1 VICFLGNIAICFLLA
16 QMIASCGLFDDP
28 TTTSVGCDSDC
39 NVTVTDKPQ
48 PTTPPVAVSGKLAQ
62 SYVKDARIWAD
73 KLVDGEGDLQWE
85 NGEPLALSGDDGSY
99 QLTEIAGDFQLVTY
113 GGKKQDSAGNWI
125 DAIPMVAP
133 APEAGQ
139 TTTNVTPLTTLVAFE
154 PALKQK
160 LAAYGDWNADIASPN
175 GVSSNLLRIAKTV
188 ETLSSTI
195 SGGDSPLITDFNANL
210 KSLGVLATQL
220 NATGGDFA
228 SDTVLKASASNALT
242 TIVADTTLVQNT
254 PTAAKKSQ
262 LTNSLEQAVQGITG
276 AISATNEVVLEDS
289 VLLSQIEEVLDN
301 ASIDDT
307 VSITL
312 NMGGSNLNFGAIIT
326 EIEMQ
331 WVANTLVLIATV
343 ADDDYSSLDYN
354 WSTTSSP
361 LSVTNPS
368 LPTARVS
375 NFDGSSLRVSLTLI
389 DIAANDFTDTR
400 SCVWQTNPTICEF

>member
-1 VICFLGNIAICFLLA
+1 MPRPFVCLSLLLLLTPGLN
-16 QMIASCGLFDDP
+16 SCGLFDDP
-28 TTTSVGCDSDC
+28 TTSSVSCAPNCGTTITEKT
-39 NVTVTDKPQ
+39 VTVG
-48 PTTPPVAVSGKLAQ
+48 GKLAQ
-62 SYVKDARIWAD
+62 NYVKGARVWAD
-73 KLVDGEGDLQWE
+73 KLVNGEGDLKWQ
-85 NGEPLALSGDDGSY
+85 NGESLAVSSSDGGY
-99 QLTEIAGDFQLVTY
+99 QLTGITGDFQVVTY
-113 GGKKQDSAGNWI
+113 GGEKQDSAGNWI

-242 TIVADTTLVQNT
+242 TIVADTALVQNT

>member
-1 VICFLGNIAICFLLA
+1 MPRPFVCLSLLLLLTPGLS
-16 QMIASCGLFDDP
+16 SCGLFDDP
-28 TTTSVGCDSDC
+28 TVAALDCGSDC
-39 NVTVTDKPQ
+39 GTTVIQKTE
-48 PTTPPVAVSGKLAQ
+48 PTITVGGKLAQ
-62 SYVKDARIWAD
+62 NYVKGARVWAD
-73 KLVDGEGDLQWE
+73 KLVNGEGDLKWQ
-85 NGEPLALSGDDGSY
+85 NGESLAVSSSDGGY
-99 QLTEIAGDFQLVTY
+99 QLTGITGDFQVVTY
-113 GGKKQDSAGNWI
+113 GGEKQDSAGNWI

>member
-1 VICFLGNIAICFLLA
+1 VPRPFVCLSLLLLLTPGLS
-16 QMIASCGLFDDP
+16 SCGLFDDP
-28 TTTSVGCDSDC
+28 TTSSVSCAPNCGTTITEKT
-39 NVTVTDKPQ
+39 VTVG
-48 PTTPPVAVSGKLAQ
+48 GKLAQ
-62 SYVKDARIWAD
+62 NYVKGARVWAD
-73 KLVDGEGDLQWE
+73 KLVNGEGDLKWQ
-85 NGEPLALSGDDGSY
+85 NGESLAVSSSDGGY
-99 QLTEIAGDFQLVTY
+99 QLTGITGDFQVVTY
-113 GGKKQDSAGNWI
+113 GGEKQDSAGNWI

>member
-1 VICFLGNIAICFLLA
+1 MPRPFVCLSLLLLLTPGLS
-16 QMIASCGLFDDP
+16 SCGLFDDP
-28 TTTSVGCDSDC
+28 TTSSVSCAPNCGTTITEKT
-39 NVTVTDKPQ
+39 VTVG
-48 PTTPPVAVSGKLAQ
+48 GKLAQ
-62 SYVKDARIWAD
+62 NYVKGARVWAD
-73 KLVDGEGDLQWE
+73 KLVNGEGDLKWQ
-85 NGEPLALSGDDGSY
+85 NGESLAVSSSDGGY
-99 QLTEIAGDFQLVTY
+99 HLTEITGDFQVVTY

-220 NATGGDFA
+220 NATGGDLA

-242 TIVADTTLVQNT
+242 TIVADTALVQNT

-307 VSITL
+307 VAITL

>member
-1 VICFLGNIAICFLLA
+1 MPRPFVCLSLLLLLTPGLS
-16 QMIASCGLFDDP
+16 SCGLFDDP
-28 TTTSVGCDSDC
+28 TTSSVSCAPNCGITITEK
-39 NVTVTDKPQ
+39 TVR
-48 PTTPPVAVSGKLAQ
+48 VGGKLAQ
-62 SYVKDARIWAD
+62 NYVKGARVWAD
-73 KLVDGEGDLQWE
+73 KLVNGEGDLKWQ
-85 NGEPLALSGDDGSY
+85 NGESLAVSSSDGGY
-99 QLTEIAGDFQLVTY
+99 QLTEITGDFQVVTY

-220 NATGGDFA
+220 NATGGDLA

>member
-1 VICFLGNIAICFLLA
+1 MPRPFVCLSLLLLLTPGLS
-16 QMIASCGLFDDP
+16 SCGLFDDP
-28 TTTSVGCDSDC
+28 TTSSVSCAPNCGTTITEK
-39 NVTVTDKPQ
+39 TVR
-48 PTTPPVAVSGKLAQ
+48 VGGKLAQ
-62 SYVKDARIWAD
+62 NYVKGARVWAD
-73 KLVDGEGDLQWE
+73 KLVNGEGDLKWQ
-85 NGEPLALSGDDGSY
+85 NGESLAVSSSDGGY
-99 QLTEIAGDFQLVTY
+99 QLTGITGDFQVVTY
-113 GGKKQDSAGNWI
+113 GGEKQDSAGNWI

>member
-1 VICFLGNIAICFLLA
+1 MPRPFVCLSLLLLLTPGLS
-16 QMIASCGLFDDP
+16 SCGLFDDP
-28 TTTSVGCDSDC
+28 TTSSVSCAPNCGTTITEKT
-39 NVTVTDKPQ
+39 VTVG
-48 PTTPPVAVSGKLAQ
+48 GKLAQ
-62 SYVKDARIWAD
+62 NYVKGARVWAD
-73 KLVDGEGDLQWE
+73 KLVNGEGDLKWQ
-85 NGEPLALSGDDGSY
+85 NGESLAVSSSDGGY
-99 QLTEIAGDFQLVTY
+99 HLTEITGDFQVVTY

-220 NATGGDFA
+220 NATGGDLA

-242 TIVADTTLVQNT
+242 TIVADTALVQNT

>member
-1 VICFLGNIAICFLLA
+1 MPRPFVCLSLLLLLTPGLS
-16 QMIASCGLFDDP
+16 SCGLFDDP
-28 TTTSVGCDSDC
+28 TTSSVSCAPNCGTTITEKT
-39 NVTVTDKPQ
+39 VTVG
-48 PTTPPVAVSGKLAQ
+48 GKLAQ
-62 SYVKDARIWAD
+62 NYVKGARVWAD
-73 KLVDGEGDLQWE
+73 KLVNGEGDLKWQ
-85 NGEPLALSGDDGSY
+85 NGESLAVSSSDGGY
-99 QLTEIAGDFQLVTY
+99 HLTEITGDFQVVTY

>member
-1 VICFLGNIAICFLLA
+1 MPRPFVCLSLLLLLTPGLS
-16 QMIASCGLFDDP
+16 SCGLFDDP
-28 TTTSVGCDSDC
+28 TTSSVSCAPNCGTTITEKT
-39 NVTVTDKPQ
+39 VTVG
-48 PTTPPVAVSGKLAQ
+48 GKLAQ
-62 SYVKDARIWAD
+62 NYVKGARVWAD
-73 KLVDGEGDLQWE
+73 KLVNGEGDLKWQ
-85 NGEPLALSGDDGSY
+85 NGESLAVSSSDGGY
-99 QLTEIAGDFQLVTY
+99 QLTEITGDFQVVTY

-220 NATGGDFA
+220 NATGGDLA

-242 TIVADTTLVQNT
+242 TIVADTALVQNT

-307 VSITL
+307 VAITL

>member
-1 VICFLGNIAICFLLA
+1 MPRPFVCLSLLLLLTPGLS
-16 QMIASCGLFDDP
+16 SCGLFDDP
-28 TTTSVGCDSDC
+28 TVAALDCGSDC
-39 NVTVTDKPQ
+39 GTTVIQKTE
-48 PTTPPVAVSGKLAQ
+48 PTITVGGKLAQ
-62 SYVKDARIWAD
+62 NYVKGARVWAD
-73 KLVDGEGDLQWE
+73 KLVNGEGDLKWQ
-85 NGEPLALSGDDGSY
+85 NGESLAVSSSDGGY
-99 QLTEIAGDFQLVTY
+99 QLTGITGDFQVVTY
-113 GGKKQDSAGNWI
+113 GGEKQDSTGNWI

-242 TIVADTTLVQNT
+242 TIVADTALVQNT

>member
-1 VICFLGNIAICFLLA
+1 MPRPFVCLSLLLLLTPGLS
-16 QMIASCGLFDDP
+16 SCGLFDDP
-28 TTTSVGCDSDC
+28 TVAALDCGSDC
-39 NVTVTDKPQ
+39 GTTVIQKTE
-48 PTTPPVAVSGKLAQ
+48 PTITVGGKLAQ
-62 SYVKDARIWAD
+62 NYVKGARVWAD
-73 KLVDGEGDLQWE
+73 KLVNGEGDLKWQ
-85 NGEPLALSGDDGSY
+85 NGESLAVSSSDGGY
-99 QLTEIAGDFQLVTY
+99 QLTGITGDFQVVTY
-113 GGKKQDSAGNWI
+113 GGEKQDSAGNWI

-242 TIVADTTLVQNT
+242 TIVADTALVQNT

>member
-1 VICFLGNIAICFLLA
+1 MPRPFVCLSLLLLLTPGLS
-16 QMIASCGLFDDP
+16 SCGLFDDP
-28 TTTSVGCDSDC
+28 TTSSVSCAPNCGTTITEKT
-39 NVTVTDKPQ
+39 VTVG
-48 PTTPPVAVSGKLAQ
+48 GKLAQ
-62 SYVKDARIWAD
+62 NYVKGARVWAD
-73 KLVDGEGDLQWE
+73 KLVNGEGDLKWQ
-85 NGEPLALSGDDGSY
+85 NGESLAVSSSDGGY
-99 QLTEIAGDFQLVTY
+99 QLTEITGDFQVVTY

-220 NATGGDFA
+220 NATGGDLA

-242 TIVADTTLVQNT
+242 TIVADTALVQNT
-254 PTAAKKSQ
+254 PTAVKKSQ

-307 VSITL
+307 VAITL

-361 LSVTNPS
+361 FSVTNPS

>member
-1 VICFLGNIAICFLLA
+1 VPRPFVCLSLLLLLTPGLS
-16 QMIASCGLFDDP
+16 SCGLFDDP
-28 TTTSVGCDSDC
+28 TVAALDCGSDC
-39 NVTVTDKPQ
+39 GTTIIQKTEPTITVG
-48 PTTPPVAVSGKLAQ
+48 GKLAQ
-62 SYVKDARIWAD
+62 NYVKGARVWAD
-73 KLVDGEGDLQWE
+73 KLVNGEGDLKWQ
-85 NGEPLALSGDDGSY
+85 NGESLAVSSSDGGY
-99 QLTEIAGDFQLVTY
+99 HLTEITGDFQVVTY

-400 SCVWQTNPTICEF
+400 SCVWQTNPTVCEF

>member
-1 VICFLGNIAICFLLA
+1 MPRPFVCLSLLLLLTPGLS
-16 QMIASCGLFDDP
+16 SCGLFDDP
-28 TTTSVGCDSDC
+28 TVAALDCGSDC
-39 NVTVTDKPQ
+39 GTTIIQKTEPTITVG
-48 PTTPPVAVSGKLAQ
+48 GKLAQ
-62 SYVKDARIWAD
+62 NYVKGARVWAD
-73 KLVDGEGDLQWE
+73 KLVNGEGDLKWQ
-85 NGEPLALSGDDGSY
+85 NGESLAVSSSDGGY
-99 QLTEIAGDFQLVTY
+99 QLTGITGDFQVVTY
-113 GGKKQDSAGNWI
+113 GGEKQDSAGNWI

>member
-1 VICFLGNIAICFLLA
+1 
-16 QMIASCGLFDDP
+16 
-28 TTTSVGCDSDC
+28 
-39 NVTVTDKPQ
+39 
-48 PTTPPVAVSGKLAQ
+48 
-62 SYVKDARIWAD
+62 
-73 KLVDGEGDLQWE
+73 
-85 NGEPLALSGDDGSY
+85 
-99 QLTEIAGDFQLVTY
+99 
-113 GGKKQDSAGNWI
+113 
-125 DAIPMVAP
+125 
-133 APEAGQ
+133 
-139 TTTNVTPLTTLVAFE
+139 
-154 PALKQK
+154 
-160 LAAYGDWNADIASPN
+160 
-175 GVSSNLLRIAKTV
+175 
-188 ETLSSTI
+188 
-195 SGGDSPLITDFNANL
+195 
-210 KSLGVLATQL
+210 
-220 NATGGDFA
+220 
-228 SDTVLKASASNALT
+228 
-242 TIVADTTLVQNT
+242 
-254 PTAAKKSQ
+254 
-262 LTNSLEQAVQGITG
+262 
-276 AISATNEVVLEDS
+276 
-289 VLLSQIEEVLDN
+289 IEEVLDN

>member
-1 VICFLGNIAICFLLA
+1 MPRPFVCLSLLLLLTPGLS
-16 QMIASCGLFDDP
+16 SCGLFDDP
-28 TTTSVGCDSDC
+28 TTSSVSCAPNCGTTITEKT
-39 NVTVTDKPQ
+39 VTVG
-48 PTTPPVAVSGKLAQ
+48 GKLAQ
-62 SYVKDARIWAD
+62 NYVKGARVWAD
-73 KLVDGEGDLQWE
+73 KLVNGEGDLKWQ
-85 NGEPLALSGDDGSY
+85 NGESLAVSSSDGGY
-99 QLTEIAGDFQLVTY
+99 HLTEITGDFQVVTY

-220 NATGGDFA
+220 NATGGDLA

-312 NMGGSNLNFGAIIT
+312 SMGGSNLNFGAIIT

>member
-1 VICFLGNIAICFLLA
+1 MSRPFVCLSLLLLLTPGLS
-16 QMIASCGLFDDP
+16 SCGLFDDP
-28 TTTSVGCDSDC
+28 TVAALDCGSDC
-39 NVTVTDKPQ
+39 GTTVIQKTE
-48 PTTPPVAVSGKLAQ
+48 PTITVGGKLAQ
-62 SYVKDARIWAD
+62 NYVKGARVWAD
-73 KLVDGEGDLQWE
+73 KLVNGEGDLKWQ
-85 NGEPLALSGDDGSY
+85 NGESLAVSSSDGGY
-99 QLTEIAGDFQLVTY
+99 QLTEITGDFQVVTY

-220 NATGGDFA
+220 NATGGDLA

>member
-1 VICFLGNIAICFLLA
+1 MPRPFVCLSLLLLLTPGLS
-16 QMIASCGLFDDP
+16 SCGLFDDP
-28 TTTSVGCDSDC
+28 TVAALDCGSDC
-39 NVTVTDKPQ
+39 GTTIIQKTEPTITVG
-48 PTTPPVAVSGKLAQ
+48 GKLAQ
-62 SYVKDARIWAD
+62 NYVKGARVWAD
-73 KLVDGEGDLQWE
+73 KLVNGEGDLKWQ
-85 NGEPLALSGDDGSY
+85 NGESLAVSSSDGGY
-99 QLTEIAGDFQLVTY
+99 QLTEITGDFQVVTY

>member
-1 VICFLGNIAICFLLA
+1 MPRPFVCLSLLLLLTPGLS
-16 QMIASCGLFDDP
+16 SCGLFDDP
-28 TTTSVGCDSDC
+28 TTSSVSCAPNCGTTITEKT
-39 NVTVTDKPQ
+39 VTVG
-48 PTTPPVAVSGKLAQ
+48 GKLAQ
-62 SYVKDARIWAD
+62 NYVKGARVWAD
-73 KLVDGEGDLQWE
+73 KLVNGEGDLKWQ
-85 NGEPLALSGDDGSY
+85 NGESLAVSSSDGGY
-99 QLTEIAGDFQLVTY
+99 QLTEITGDFQVVTY

>member
-1 VICFLGNIAICFLLA
+1 MPRPFVCLSLLLLLTPGLS
-16 QMIASCGLFDDP
+16 SCGLFDDP
-28 TTTSVGCDSDC
+28 TTSSVSCAPNCGTTITEKT
-39 NVTVTDKPQ
+39 VTVG
-48 PTTPPVAVSGKLAQ
+48 GKLAQ
-62 SYVKDARIWAD
+62 NYVKGARVWAD
-73 KLVDGEGDLQWE
+73 KLVNGEGDLKWQ
-85 NGEPLALSGDDGSY
+85 NGESLAVSSSDGGY
-99 QLTEIAGDFQLVTY
+99 QLTGITGDFQVVTY
-113 GGKKQDSAGNWI
+113 GGEKQDSAGNWI

-242 TIVADTTLVQNT
+242 TIVADTALVQNT

-400 SCVWQTNPTICEF
+400 SCAWQTNPTICEF

>member
-1 VICFLGNIAICFLLA
+1 VPRPFVCLSLLLLLTPGLS
-16 QMIASCGLFDDP
+16 SCGLFDDP
-28 TTTSVGCDSDC
+28 TVAALDCGSDC
-39 NVTVTDKPQ
+39 GTTIIQKTEPTITVG
-48 PTTPPVAVSGKLAQ
+48 GKLAQ
-62 SYVKDARIWAD
+62 NYVKGARVWAD
-73 KLVDGEGDLQWE
+73 KLVNGEGDLKWQ
-85 NGEPLALSGDDGSY
+85 NGESLAVSSSDGGY
-99 QLTEIAGDFQLVTY
+99 QLTGITGDFQVVTY
-113 GGKKQDSAGNWI
+113 GGEKQDSAGNWI

>member
-1 VICFLGNIAICFLLA
+1 MPRPFVCLSLLLLLTPGLS
-16 QMIASCGLFDDP
+16 SCGLFDDP
-28 TTTSVGCDSDC
+28 TVAALDCGSDC
-39 NVTVTDKPQ
+39 GTTIIQKTEPTITVG
-48 PTTPPVAVSGKLAQ
+48 GKLAQ
-62 SYVKDARIWAD
+62 NYVKGARVWAD
-73 KLVDGEGDLQWE
+73 KLVNGEGDLKWQ
-85 NGEPLALSGDDGSY
+85 NGESLAVSSSDGGY
-99 QLTEIAGDFQLVTY
+99 QLTGITGDFQVVTY
-113 GGKKQDSAGNWI
+113 GGEKQDSAGNWI

-220 NATGGDFA
+220 NATGGDLA

>member
-1 VICFLGNIAICFLLA
+1 MSRPFVCLPLLLLLA
-16 QMIASCGLFDDP
+16 QGLNSCGLFDDP
-28 TTTSVGCDSDC
+28 TVAALDCGSDC
-39 NVTVTDKPQ
+39 GTTVIQKTEPTVTVG
-48 PTTPPVAVSGKLAQ
+48 GKLAQ
-62 SYVKDARIWAD
+62 NYVKGARVWAD
-73 KLVDGEGDLQWE
+73 KLVNGEGDLKWQ
-85 NGEPLALSGDDGSY
+85 NGESLAVSSSDGGY
-99 QLTEIAGDFQLVTY
+99 QLTGITGDFQVVTY
-113 GGKKQDSAGNWI
+113 GGEKQDSAGNWI

-220 NATGGDFA
+220 NATGGDLA

-254 PTAAKKSQ
+254 PTVAKKSQ

>member
-1 VICFLGNIAICFLLA
+1 MPRPFVCLSLLLLLTPGLS
-16 QMIASCGLFDDP
+16 SCGLFDDP
-28 TTTSVGCDSDC
+28 TTSSVSCAPNCGTTITEKT
-39 NVTVTDKPQ
+39 VTVG
-48 PTTPPVAVSGKLAQ
+48 GKLAQ
-62 SYVKDARIWAD
+62 NYVKGARVWAD
-73 KLVDGEGDLQWE
+73 KLVNGEGDLKWQ
-85 NGEPLALSGDDGSY
+85 NGESLAVSSSDGGY
-99 QLTEIAGDFQLVTY
+99 QLTEITGDFQVVTY

-307 VSITL
+307 VAITL

>member
-1 VICFLGNIAICFLLA
+1 MPRPFVCLSLLLLLTPGLS
-16 QMIASCGLFDDP
+16 SCGLFDDP
-28 TTTSVGCDSDC
+28 TTSSVSCAPNCGTTITEKT
-39 NVTVTDKPQ
+39 VTVG
-48 PTTPPVAVSGKLAQ
+48 GKLAQ
-62 SYVKDARIWAD
+62 NYVKGARVWAD
-73 KLVDGEGDLQWE
+73 KLVNGEGDLKWQ
-85 NGEPLALSGDDGSY
+85 NGESLAVSSSDGGY
-99 QLTEIAGDFQLVTY
+99 QLTEITGDFQVVTY

-242 TIVADTTLVQNT
+242 TIVADTALVQNT

>member
-1 VICFLGNIAICFLLA
+1 MPRPFVCLSLLLLLTPGLS
-16 QMIASCGLFDDP
+16 SCGLFDDP
-28 TTTSVGCDSDC
+28 TVAALDCGSDC
-39 NVTVTDKPQ
+39 GTTVIQKTE
-48 PTTPPVAVSGKLAQ
+48 PTITVGGKLAQ
-62 SYVKDARIWAD
+62 NYVKGARVWAD
-73 KLVDGEGDLQWE
+73 KLVNGEGDLKWQ
-85 NGEPLALSGDDGSY
+85 NGESLAVSSSDGGY
-99 QLTEIAGDFQLVTY
+99 HLTEITGDFQVVTY

-220 NATGGDFA
+220 NATGGDLA

>member
-1 VICFLGNIAICFLLA
+1 MPRPFVCLSLLLLLTPGLS
-16 QMIASCGLFDDP
+16 SCGLFDDP
-28 TTTSVGCDSDC
+28 TVAALDCGSDC
-39 NVTVTDKPQ
+39 GTTIIQKTEPTITVG
-48 PTTPPVAVSGKLAQ
+48 GKLAQ
-62 SYVKDARIWAD
+62 NYVKGARVWAD
-73 KLVDGEGDLQWE
+73 KLVNGEGDLKWQ
-85 NGEPLALSGDDGSY
+85 NGESLAVSSSDGGY
-99 QLTEIAGDFQLVTY
+99 QLTEITGDFQVVTY

-220 NATGGDFA
+220 NATGGDLA

>member
-1 VICFLGNIAICFLLA
+1 MPRPFVCLSLLLLLTPGLS
-16 QMIASCGLFDDP
+16 SCGLFDDP
-28 TTTSVGCDSDC
+28 TTSSVSCAPNCGTTITEKT
-39 NVTVTDKPQ
+39 VTVG
-48 PTTPPVAVSGKLAQ
+48 GKLAQ
-62 SYVKDARIWAD
+62 NYVKGARVWAD
-73 KLVDGEGDLQWE
+73 KLVNGEGDLKWQ
-85 NGEPLALSGDDGSY
+85 NGESLAVSSSDGGY
-99 QLTEIAGDFQLVTY
+99 QLTEITGDFQVVTY

-188 ETLSSTI
+188 EPLSSTI

-242 TIVADTTLVQNT
+242 TIVADTALVQNT

>member
-1 VICFLGNIAICFLLA
+1 MPRPFVCLSLLLLLTPGLS
-16 QMIASCGLFDDP
+16 SCGLFDDP
-28 TTTSVGCDSDC
+28 TTSSVSCAPNCGTTITEKT
-39 NVTVTDKPQ
+39 VTVG
-48 PTTPPVAVSGKLAQ
+48 GKLAQ
-62 SYVKDARIWAD
+62 NYVKGARVWAD
-73 KLVDGEGDLQWE
+73 KLVNGEGDLKWQ
-85 NGEPLALSGDDGSY
+85 NGESLAVSSSDGGY
-99 QLTEIAGDFQLVTY
+99 HLTEITGDFQVVTY

-220 NATGGDFA
+220 NATGGDLA

-312 NMGGSNLNFGAIIT
+312 SMGGSNLNFGAIIT

-331 WVANTLVLIATV
+331 WVANNLVLTATV
-343 ADDDYSSLDYN
+343 SDDDYSSLDYN

>member
-1 VICFLGNIAICFLLA
+1 VPRPFVCLSLLLLLTPGLS
-16 QMIASCGLFDDP
+16 SCGLFDDP
-28 TTTSVGCDSDC
+28 TVAALDCGSDC
-39 NVTVTDKPQ
+39 GTTIIQKTEPTITVG
-48 PTTPPVAVSGKLAQ
+48 GKLAQ
-62 SYVKDARIWAD
+62 NYVKGARVWAD
-73 KLVDGEGDLQWE
+73 KLVNGEGDLKWQ
-85 NGEPLALSGDDGSY
+85 NGESLAVSSSDGGY
-99 QLTEIAGDFQLVTY
+99 HLTEITGDFQVVTY

-175 GVSSNLLRIAKTV
+175 GASSNLLRIAKTV

>member
-1 VICFLGNIAICFLLA
+1 MPRPFVCLSLLLLLTPGLS
-16 QMIASCGLFDDP
+16 SCGLFDDP
-28 TTTSVGCDSDC
+28 TVAALDCGSDC
-39 NVTVTDKPQ
+39 GTTVIQKTE
-48 PTTPPVAVSGKLAQ
+48 PTITVGGKLAQ
-62 SYVKDARIWAD
+62 NYVKGARVWAD
-73 KLVDGEGDLQWE
+73 KLVNGEGDLKWQ
-85 NGEPLALSGDDGSY
+85 NGESLAVSSSDGGY
-99 QLTEIAGDFQLVTY
+99 HLTEITGDFQVVTY

-242 TIVADTTLVQNT
+242 TIVADTALVQNT

-307 VSITL
+307 VAITL

>member
-1 VICFLGNIAICFLLA
+1 VPRPFVCLSLLLLLTPGLS
-16 QMIASCGLFDDP
+16 SCGLFDDP
-28 TTTSVGCDSDC
+28 TVAALDCGSDC
-39 NVTVTDKPQ
+39 GTTVIQKTE
-48 PTTPPVAVSGKLAQ
+48 PTITVGGKLAQ
-62 SYVKDARIWAD
+62 NYVKGARVWAD
-73 KLVDGEGDLQWE
+73 KLVNGEGDLKWQ
-85 NGEPLALSGDDGSY
+85 NGESLAVSSSDGGY
-99 QLTEIAGDFQLVTY
+99 QLTEITGDFQVVTY

>member
-1 VICFLGNIAICFLLA
+1 MPRPFVCLSLLLLLTPGLS
-16 QMIASCGLFDDP
+16 SCGLFDDP
-28 TTTSVGCDSDC
+28 TTSSVSCAPNCGTTITEKT
-39 NVTVTDKPQ
+39 VTVG
-48 PTTPPVAVSGKLAQ
+48 GKLAQ
-62 SYVKDARIWAD
+62 NYVKGARVWAD
-73 KLVDGEGDLQWE
+73 KLVNGEGDLKWQ
-85 NGEPLALSGDDGSY
+85 NGESLAVSSSDGGY
-99 QLTEIAGDFQLVTY
+99 QLTGITGDFQVVTY
-113 GGKKQDSAGNWI
+113 GGEKQDSAGNWI

-220 NATGGDFA
+220 NATGGDLA

>member
-1 VICFLGNIAICFLLA
+1 VPRPFVCLSLLLLLTPGLS
-16 QMIASCGLFDDP
+16 SCGLFDDP
-28 TTTSVGCDSDC
+28 TVAALDCGSDC
-39 NVTVTDKPQ
+39 GTTVIQKTE
-48 PTTPPVAVSGKLAQ
+48 PTITVGGKLAQ
-62 SYVKDARIWAD
+62 NYVKGARVWAD
-73 KLVDGEGDLQWE
+73 KLVNGEGDLKWQ
-85 NGEPLALSGDDGSY
+85 NGESLAVSSSDGGY
-99 QLTEIAGDFQLVTY
+99 QLTGITGDFQVVTY
-113 GGKKQDSAGNWI
+113 GGEKQDSAGNWI

-242 TIVADTTLVQNT
+242 TIVADTALVQNT

>member
-1 VICFLGNIAICFLLA
+1 MPRPFVCLSLLLLLTPGLS
-16 QMIASCGLFDDP
+16 SCGLFDDP
-28 TTTSVGCDSDC
+28 TTSSVSCAPNCGTTITEKT
-39 NVTVTDKPQ
+39 VTVG
-48 PTTPPVAVSGKLAQ
+48 GKLAQ
-62 SYVKDARIWAD
+62 NYVKGARVWAD
-73 KLVDGEGDLQWE
+73 KLVNGEGDLKWQ
-85 NGEPLALSGDDGSY
+85 NGESLAVSSSDGGY
-99 QLTEIAGDFQLVTY
+99 QLTGITGDFQVVTY
-113 GGKKQDSAGNWI
+113 GGEKQDSAGNWI

-242 TIVADTTLVQNT
+242 TIVADTALVQNT

>member
-1 VICFLGNIAICFLLA
+1 MPRPFVCLSLLLLLTPGLS
-16 QMIASCGLFDDP
+16 SCGLFDDP
-28 TTTSVGCDSDC
+28 TTSSVSCAPNCGTTITEKT
-39 NVTVTDKPQ
+39 VTVG
-48 PTTPPVAVSGKLAQ
+48 GKLAQ
-62 SYVKDARIWAD
+62 NYVKGARVWAD
-73 KLVDGEGDLQWE
+73 KLVNGEGDLKWQ
-85 NGEPLALSGDDGSY
+85 NGESLAVSSSDGGY
-99 QLTEIAGDFQLVTY
+99 HLTEITGDFQVVTY

-220 NATGGDFA
+220 NATGGDLA

>member
-1 VICFLGNIAICFLLA
+1 VPRPFVCLSLLLLLTPGLS
-16 QMIASCGLFDDP
+16 SCGLFDDP
-28 TTTSVGCDSDC
+28 TVAALDCGSDC
-39 NVTVTDKPQ
+39 GTTIIQKTEPTITVG
-48 PTTPPVAVSGKLAQ
+48 GKLAQ
-62 SYVKDARIWAD
+62 NYVKGARVWAD
-73 KLVDGEGDLQWE
+73 KLVNGEGDLKWQ
-85 NGEPLALSGDDGSY
+85 NGESLAVSSSDGGY
-99 QLTEIAGDFQLVTY
+99 QLTEITEDFQVVTY

>member
-1 VICFLGNIAICFLLA
+1 MPRPFVCLSLLLLLTPGLS
-16 QMIASCGLFDDP
+16 SCGLFDDP
-28 TTTSVGCDSDC
+28 TVAALDCGSDC
-39 NVTVTDKPQ
+39 GTTVIQKTE
-48 PTTPPVAVSGKLAQ
+48 PTITVGGKLAQ
-62 SYVKDARIWAD
+62 NYVKGARVWAD
-73 KLVDGEGDLQWE
+73 KLVNGEGDLKWQ
-85 NGEPLALSGDDGSY
+85 NGESLAVSSSDGGY
-99 QLTEIAGDFQLVTY
+99 QLTGITGDFQVVTY
-113 GGKKQDSAGNWI
+113 GGEKQDSAGNWI

-220 NATGGDFA
+220 NATGGDLA

>member
-1 VICFLGNIAICFLLA
+1 MSRPFVCLSLLLLLTPGLS
-16 QMIASCGLFDDP
+16 SCGLFDDP
-28 TTTSVGCDSDC
+28 TTSSVSCAPNCGTTITEKT
-39 NVTVTDKPQ
+39 VTVG
-48 PTTPPVAVSGKLAQ
+48 GKLAQ
-62 SYVKDARIWAD
+62 NYVKGARVWAD
-73 KLVDGEGDLQWE
+73 KLVNGEGDLKWQ
-85 NGEPLALSGDDGSY
+85 NGESLAVSSSDGGY
-99 QLTEIAGDFQLVTY
+99 HLTEITGDFQVVTY

-220 NATGGDFA
+220 NATGGDLA